1 LASEQNGFTMV
12 DSLIAVLVLSVG
24 LVLYTKNWTANFGA
38 KNSTHARSIAAT
50 QVAEIGNVLLAN
62 IADLDQDAPRGA
74 VVSRVQQFSNTL
86 VNHINSFANA
96 RGYECGNQG
105 PKLGGSATNSSSLN
119 NSTLPRTW
127 AQGAAACVSIKPMPS
142 LNTDTNG
149 VWVEIE
155 TSWID
160 SHTLEGQTE
169 SVRVYTLVSP
179 L

>member
-1 LASEQNGFTMV
+1 MASEQRGFTMV
-12 DSLIAVLVLSVG
+12 DSLIAVLVLSIGV
-24 LVLYTKNWTANFGA
+24 VLYTKNWTANFGA

-62 IADLDQDAPRGA
+62 IADFDQDTPRGA
-74 VVSRVQQFSNTL
+74 VVSRVQQFSNAL
-86 VNHINSFANA
+86 VNHINGFANE
-96 RGYECGNQG
+96 RGYSCAAQG
-105 PKLGGSATNSSSLN
+105 PRLKHATSTSSRLN
-119 NSTLPRTW
+119 NATLPRTW
-127 AQGAAACVSIKPMPS
+127 AQGAAACVSIKPMPN

-160 SHTLEGQTE
+160 SHTPRGQTE

>member
-1 LASEQNGFTMV
+1 MV

-24 LVLYTKNWTANFGA
+24 LLLYTKNWTANFGA

-62 IADLDQDAPRGA
+62 IADFDQDTPHGT
-74 VVSRVQQFSNTL
+74 VVSRVQQFSRAL
-86 VNHINSFANA
+86 EEHINSFSNA
-96 RGYECGNQG
+96 RGYRCGNQG
-105 PKLGGSATNSSSLN
+105 PQLGNVTANSNGLN
-119 NSTLPRTW
+119 NSTIPRTW

-142 LNTDTNG
+142 LGTDTNG

-160 SHTLEGQTE
+160 SHTQEGQTE

>member
-1 LASEQNGFTMV
+1 MASEQRGFSMV

-38 KNSTHARSIAAT
+38 KNSTYVRSIAAT

-62 IADLDQDAPRGA
+62 IADFDQDSPRGA
-74 VVSRVQQFSNTL
+74 IVSRVQQFSRSLTD
-86 VNHINSFANA
+86 HINSFANA
-96 RGYECGNQG
+96 RGYQCGNQG
-105 PKLGGSATNSSSLN
+105 PQLGHGTSPSNSLH

-127 AQGAAACVSIKPMPS
+127 AQGAAACVSIKPMPN
-142 LNTDTNG
+142 LDTDTNG

-155 TSWID
+155 TSWVD
-160 SHTLEGQTE
+160 SHTQEGQTE
-169 SVRVYTLVSP
+169 SVRVYALVSP

>member
-1 LASEQNGFTMV
+1 MASEQNGFTMV

-38 KNSTHARSIAAT
+38 KNSTYSRSIAAA
-50 QVAEIGNVLLAN
+50 QVAEIGNILLAN
-62 IADLDQDAPRGA
+62 VADLDQDTPRGT
-74 VVSRVQQFSNTL
+74 VVSRVQQFSNAL
-86 VNHINSFANA
+86 VRHINSFANV
-96 RGYECGNQG
+96 RGYECSIQG
-105 PKLGGSATNSSSLN
+105 PKLGSGSASNISLSN
-119 NSTLPRTW
+119 ATLPRAW
-127 AQGAAACVSIKPMPS
+127 AQGAAACLSIRAMPN

-160 SHTLEGQTE
+160 SHTQEGQTE